1 MKNPETALEHRQEK
15 AEEILK
21 RLDALYPN
29 ARCTLNYA
37 NPFQLLVA
45 TVLSAQCTDD
55 RVNKVTPSFFE
66 RFPTAQAVAQ
76 GSLDE
81 IERLI
86 RATGLYRNKAR
97 NIQEACRILVEKCGG
112 NIPTTLEGLVQLP
125 GVGRKTAAVILG
137 NAFGVPA
144 LAVDT
149 HVARVS
155 RRLGLTDGAD
165 PQRIEQDL
173 CALFPRTAW
182 VRLSHQMIQH
192 GRQVCLARQPLCRT
206 CALQSLCR
214 FFQDGHLSSK

>member
-1 MKNPETALEHRQEK
+1 MKNLETALEHRREK

-45 TVLSAQCTDD
+45 TLLYAQCTDD

-66 RFPTAQAVAQ
+66 RFPTAEAVAQ

-81 IERLI
+81 IKRLI
-86 RATGLYRNKAR
+86 RPTGLYRTKAR
-97 NIQEACRILVEKCGG
+97 NIQKACRVLVEKYGG
-112 NIPTTLEGLVQLP
+112 NIPQSLEDLVQLP
-125 GVGRKTAAVILG
+125 GVGRKTASVILG

-144 LAVDT
+144 LPVYT

-155 RRLGLTDGAD
+155 HRLGLTDDAD
-165 PQRIEQDL
+165 PQRIEQEL
-173 CALFPRTAW
+173 CTLFPRTSW
-182 VRLSHQMIQH
+182 VRLSHQLIQH
-192 GRQVCLARQPLCRT
+192 GRQVCLARRPLYRT
-206 CALQSLCR
+206 CTLQSLYQ
-214 FFQDGHLSSK
+214 FFQHGHLSSK